1 MLNRLR
7 FTPGRPGAIERS
19 EQASLEVADEAAS
32 AAGGAGGGAGGG
44 AAVAGGTK
52 PGRGLMRA
60 GGVQSVIR

>member
-32 AAGGAGGGAGGG
+32 AAGGAGGGAGG